1 MNTIC
6 KLQVKSVVT
15 FYLVMMKFFFFFPK
29 FEWHHRPRRFSTSS
43 VLWAVRGLP
52 WKPFFFFLSVEH
64 QTAWGCVRVISPYSA
79 EPKWFMYL
87 SFLICWNKVSM
98 FLFHCTSQAYRDTEI
113 RTGTLS
119 LKKTPKSKRQFVQ
132 PHILFLFA
140 VKVLWY
146 SGRHHFGDETLIL
159 YISIWDFIN
168 W

>member
-15 FYLVMMKFFFFFPK
+15 FYLVMMKFFFFFLSLNDTTGRVASVR
-29 FEWHHRPRRFSTSS
+29 HRFYEPS
-43 VLWAVRGLP
+43 VDFPGSL
-52 WKPFFFFLSVEH
+52 FFFFLSVEH

>member
-15 FYLVMMKFFFFFPK
+15 FYLVMMKFYFFLIWMTPPAASLQYVIGFMS
-29 FEWHHRPRRFSTSS
+29 RPWTS
-43 VLWAVRGLP
+43 LEAF
-52 WKPFFFFLSVEH
+52 FFFFLSVEH
-64 QTAWGCVRVISPYSA
+64 QTAWGCVRVISPYPA